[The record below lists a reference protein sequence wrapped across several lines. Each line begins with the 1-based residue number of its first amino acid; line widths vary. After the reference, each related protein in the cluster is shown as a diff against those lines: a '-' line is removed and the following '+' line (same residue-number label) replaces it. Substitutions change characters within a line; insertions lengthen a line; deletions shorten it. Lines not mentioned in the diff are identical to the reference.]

1 MMAYQTNY
9 KPRQTNAFEVINNVH
24 NNLNHLIN
32 RLFQQQDCTS
42 LDLSK
47 VRLEVRSVTRSENS
61 WKITFMLDFSNT
73 LSSFYNRSYQIK
85 CSGLDSISLSNSAVV
100 NTQGPVQCPSRKP
113 IICKSLQIHVCTFW
127 SNSKVRTFQST
138 HPENLDLTF

>member
-9 KPRQTNAFEVINNVH
+9 KRRQTNAFEVINNVH

-61 WKITFMLDFSNT
+61 WKITFMLDF
-73 LSSFYNRSYQIK
+73 
-85 CSGLDSISLSNSAVV
+85 
-100 NTQGPVQCPSRKP
+100 
-113 IICKSLQIHVCTFW
+113 
-127 SNSKVRTFQST
+127 
-138 HPENLDLTF
+138 

>member
-9 KPRQTNAFEVINNVH
+9 KPRQTNAFEVIDNVH

-85 CSGLDSISLSNSAVV
+85 CSGLDSISLSNCCCQHSRA
-100 NTQGPVQCPSRKP
+100 CPSRKP
-113 IICKSLQIHVCTFW
+113 ILCKSLQIHVCTVW
-127 SNSKVRTFQST
+127 SNSKVRPFQST
-138 HPENLDLTF
+138 HPENLDMTF